1 MAVSRAIVE
10 RAQVVQKVLFSYT
23 IYYTSAW
30 LMANYQA
37 NKIEKAL
44 RHFLWSDG
52 LGNSKRHNVKW
63 EWCCIPKKLGGLGM
77 RDVKKQGISLAT
89 KWVLKSLEG
98 CEPWKILIR
107 NNIGR
112 AIVKKSKQWV
122 NIPLMDIILEILRSK
137 WLVLRCFNLFGKL
150 GFR

>member
-1 MAVSRAIVE
+1 
-10 RAQVVQKVLFSYT
+10 
-23 IYYTSAW
+23 
-30 LMANYQA
+30 MANYQFD
-37 NKIEKAL
+37 KIEKAL

-77 RDVKKQGISLAT
+77 RDVKKQGISLAA

-98 CEPWKILIR
+98 DEAWKILIH

-112 AIVKKSKQWV
+112 AIVKEGKQW
-122 NIPLMDIILEILRSK
+122 
-137 WLVLRCFNLFGKL
+137 
-150 GFR
+150 